1 MVYTLNTH
9 LPIATINSCQ
19 FLHFDVK
26 IHIFFPKL
34 QILFI
39 ENVRVLPKLICLKN
53 FALKQFGF
61 NERKIK
67 DR

>member
-1 MVYTLNTH
+1 MATYNY
-9 LPIATINSCQ
+9 LPIATINSCL

-26 IHIFFPKL
+26 IHRFFLKV

-39 ENVRVLPKLICLKN
+39 ENVRVVPKLISLKN

-61 NERKIK
+61 NKRKLK
-67 DR
+67 NR